1 MTELK
6 TRIQSHFYTIHNKIN
21 ELHAFYGKTLKI
33 GGAFDKQLQDEKI
46 KIVKKEIKNG
56 GIKPPFLV
64 NIKP

>member
-21 ELHAFYGKTLKI
+21 KLHTIYRKTLKI
-33 GGAFDKQLQDEKI
+33 GGAFDKQLKDEKV